1 MPSPSA
7 SNQNLSVYY
16 ALMSALGFA
25 LMSACVKLASARG
38 IPVLEIVAARAL
50 VSVLLSY
57 LDIRRKGLAPLGNNK
72 PLLLARGA
80 TGALALI
87 CVYYAVTTLPLA
99 EATLLQYL
107 HPVFTA
113 LLAFHFL
120 GERIHRFTLICI
132 TLSLAGLSAM
142 MMPVWSSPHSP
153 LPLLSI
159 AAGLAGACGSAIA
172 YILVKKLSRTEDSS
186 VIILYF
192 PMLALPLSL
201 VLLGN
206 DLVIPDWQTLGLLL
220 LVGVFTQVGQV
231 GLTKALQGEVANR
244 VVAYSYVQILFSI
257 ALGWLVFAEIPTQW
271 TLIGGG
277 LILGGALFNLLGRTR

>member
-1 MPSPSA
+1 MPSTRATPQTHA
-7 SNQNLSVYY
+7 VYY
-16 ALMSALGFA
+16 ALLSALGFA

-38 IPVLEIVAARAL
+38 VPVLEIVAARAL

-57 LDIRRKGLAPLGNNK
+57 LDIRRKGIAPLGHNK

-132 TLSLAGLSAM
+132 ALSLTGLATM
-142 MMPVWSSPHSP
+142 MVPVWSSTDTP
-153 LPLLSI
+153 LPLLSLT
-159 AAGLAGACGSAIA
+159 AGLAGAGGSAIA
-172 YILVKKLSRTEDSS
+172 YILVKTLSKTEDSS

-201 VLLGN
+201 LLLGD
-206 DLVIPDWQTLGLLL
+206 DLVIPEPETLGLLL

-244 VVAYSYVQILFSI
+244 VVAYSYVQVLFSL
-257 ALGWLVFAEIPTQW
+257 ALGWLVFAELPSLW
-271 TLIGGG
+271 TLAGGG
-277 LILGGALFNLLGRTR
+277 LILSGALFNLLARRG

>member
-1 MPSPSA
+1 
-7 SNQNLSVYY
+7 
-16 ALMSALGFA
+16 MSALGFA

-38 IPVLEIVAARAL
+38 VPVLEIVAARAL

-57 LDIRRKGLAPLGNNK
+57 LDIRRKGIAPLGHNK

-132 TLSLAGLSAM
+132 ALSLTGLATM
-142 MMPVWSSPHSP
+142 MVPVWSSTDTP
-153 LPLLSI
+153 LPLLSLT
-159 AAGLAGACGSAIA
+159 AGLAGAGGSAIA
-172 YILVKKLSRTEDSS
+172 YILVKTLSKTEDSS

-201 VLLGN
+201 LLLGD
-206 DLVIPDWQTLGLLL
+206 DLVIPEPETLGLLL

-244 VVAYSYVQILFSI
+244 VVAYSYVQVLFSL
-257 ALGWLVFAEIPTQW
+257 ALGWLVFAELPSLW
-271 TLIGGG
+271 TLAGGG
-277 LILGGALFNLLGRTR
+277 LILSGALFNLLARRG